1 MKTLQ
6 YALKQ
11 ILPVFFTYVFVGI
24 AFGILIHEAG
34 YSLPWALAASFFI
47 YAGSMQIVMVPLLIS
62 EAPLYM
68 FAIMT
73 FFINARHIFYGLG
86 FIEKFRRM
94 GWKYPYMVLTLTDE
108 VYSIFC
114 SAEYPEGIE
123 EEKANFLIALIC
135 HIIWVLSSGAGAI
148 LGQSLPFDAAGI
160 GFSAAAFFTTVCVN
174 HWRQMG
180 MRMPSLIGIACVLGF
195 SALLGADHFLLPA
208 LGTSLILLLILR
220 PMNILQTGGIENADR
235 CD

>member
-1 MKTLQ
+1 MKTLL

-47 YAGSMQIVMVPLLIS
+47 YAGSMQIVMVPLLITG
-62 EAPLYM
+62 APLYM
-68 FAIMT
+68 FAVMT

-86 FIEKFRRM
+86 FIEKFQKM

-114 SAEYPEGIE
+114 SAEYPESIE
-123 EEKANFLIALIC
+123 EERANFLIALIC
-135 HIIWVLSSGAGAI
+135 HIIWVLSTGAGAL
-148 LGQSLPFDAAGI
+148 LGQTLPFDSSGI
-160 GFSAAAFFTTVCVN
+160 EFSAVAFFTTVCVN

-180 MRMPSLIGIACVLGF
+180 SRIPSLIGVACVLVF
-195 SALLGADHFLLPA
+195 STLLGADRFLLPA
-208 LGTSLILLLILR
+208 LITSAILLLFFR
-220 PMNILQTGGIENADR
+220 PMAGLQTGGIKNADT

>member
-1 MKTLQ
+1 MKTLR
-6 YALKQ
+6 YAFKQ

-24 AFGILIHEAG
+24 AFGILINEAG
-34 YSLPWALAASFFI
+34 YSMPWALAASFFI

-62 EAPLYM
+62 GAPLYL
-68 FAIMT
+68 FAVMT

-86 FIEKFRRM
+86 FIEKFRKM

-108 VYSIFC
+108 VYSVLC

-123 EEKANFLIALIC
+123 EEKANFLIALSC
-135 HIIWVLSSGAGAI
+135 HILWVLSSGAGAF
-148 LGQSLPFDAAGI
+148 LGQALPFDASGI

-180 MRMPSLIGIACVLGF
+180 LRMPSLVGIVCVLGF
-195 SALLGADHFLLPA
+195 SALLGADRFLLPA
-208 LGTSLILLLILR
+208 LTTSVILLLFLR
-220 PMNILQTGGIENADR
+220 PMTSLQTGGIKNADN